1 MAESDPSTTIATIG
15 ALAEP
20 AAPAAAPAVAPT
32 PAQADAAADPAAEPT
47 PKGVG
52 GADLA
57 KVDQILNKRATAGDA
72 FLKKQEAAAAK
83 AAADAAAGIVPAAP
97 TEAKPQN
104 VSILD
109 QPEVAEDSL
118 IALLRG
124 NTDPLLPYGQG
135 TPKELVTYSRRWLK
149 LVGDELRAEVQ
160 DTLLKRVVHGMECQI
175 SVLGQV
181 KDANKDALWLNVFIK
196 EKPVEDDEAAP
207 DPPTM
212 HMIFLCAD
220 HGCAFYI
227 SGYSPNKQGDRYRA
241 IALDVEALRQ
251 GHVKPP
257 SRLPPLKVKCVELA
271 SAMTALA
278 RVYALTSIKKL
289 DPSLAQALTT
299 NGTSDAPSP
308 WVPLAKADDS
318 AKAQLKRLNPGQ
330 RTALEKL
337 DGAIAIVQG
346 PPGTGKSHFIT
357 AACLSRVPK
366 GARILACTATNK
378 AIDALV
384 AKFEQAGVTQMLC
397 VGSRRAM
404 GEASTRYLM
413 SNVLAR
419 DTVIADAEKA
429 HAAHAANVK
438 AIEKE
443 MRKLPQPAPVPVVP
457 EIPGATSE
465 EGRQKAKG
473 KPRQRGRG
481 GRGKA
486 KAGEGGDPADDGGD
500 EGGADES
507 GGEAD
512 ADGAPV
518 AALSAAMQRDLGLG
532 DGVPAGLPP
541 PPGKAAA
548 AAADALTAPPLDAA
562 PEPPPPPTA
571 EEIAAAKAA
580 AAKVQKE
587 VDRITAAN
595 KKLETKRN
603 DIKARLK
610 REQEGVRKNAQ
621 IVGNRKGSARRD
633 AWDNVRIVACTA
645 ASALQVSRRLQ
656 RDMKEVGEKVDK
668 EEAEARADL
677 KFDFVILDEAA
688 AMMEPDAIGCLLHG
702 ARAILLVGDQN
713 QLPPFSKWRDADTAK
728 YTVSL
733 MARLVNPELYEI
745 QGKAKKEN
753 VAGLAIGAGTMPKRG
768 SSEKGLSEMGKKK
781 GSDGDL
787 KAKGEEREKL
797 RHFMLIEQYR
807 MHPNINQVGGSAH
820 HMPPPHP
827 TPIIPTTPIT
837 THP

>member
-1 MAESDPSTTIATIG
+1 M
-15 ALAEP
+15 
-20 AAPAAAPAVAPT
+20 
-32 PAQADAAADPAAEPT
+32 
-47 PKGVG
+47 
-52 GADLA
+52 
-57 KVDQILNKRATAGDA
+57 
-72 FLKKQEAAAAK
+72 
-83 AAADAAAGIVPAAP
+83 
-97 TEAKPQN
+97 
-104 VSILD
+104 
-109 QPEVAEDSL
+109 
-118 IALLRG
+118 
-124 NTDPLLPYGQG
+124 
-135 TPKELVTYSRRWLK
+135 
-149 LVGDELRAEVQ
+149 
-160 DTLLKRVVHGMECQI
+160 
-175 SVLGQV
+175 
-181 KDANKDALWLNVFIK
+181 
-196 EKPVEDDEAAP
+196 
-207 DPPTM
+207 
-212 HMIFLCAD
+212 
-220 HGCAFYI
+220 

-308 WVPLAKADDS
+308 WLPLAKADDS

-465 EGRQKAKG
+465 EGRQKGKG
-473 KPRQRGRG
+473 SRGREDAAAGEGEG
-481 GRGKA
+481 GRGRR
-486 KAGEGGDPADDGGD
+486 PRRRRRRR
-500 EGGADES
+500 GGADES

-532 DGVPAGLPP
+532 DGVPA
-541 PPGKAAA
+541 AAA
-548 AAADALTAPPLDAA
+548 AAGEGGGGGGGCAHGAA
-562 PEPPPPPTA
+562 ARRRARAPPPPTA
-571 EEIAAAKAA
+571 EEIAAAKA

-595 KKLETKRN
+595 KKLETN
-603 DIKARLK
+603 
-610 REQEGVRKNAQ
+610 G
-621 IVGNRKGSARRD
+621 
-633 AWDNVRIVACTA
+633 TT
-645 ASALQVSRRLQ
+645 SRR
-656 RDMKEVGEKVDK
+656 G
-668 EEAEARADL
+668 
-677 KFDFVILDEAA
+677 
-688 AMMEPDAIGCLLHG
+688 
-702 ARAILLVGDQN
+702 
-713 QLPPFSKWRDADTAK
+713 
-728 YTVSL
+728 
-733 MARLVNPELYEI
+733 
-745 QGKAKKEN
+745 
-753 VAGLAIGAGTMPKRG
+753 
-768 SSEKGLSEMGKKK
+768 
-781 GSDGDL
+781 
-787 KAKGEEREKL
+787 
-797 RHFMLIEQYR
+797 
-807 MHPNINQVGGSAH
+807 
-820 HMPPPHP
+820 
-827 TPIIPTTPIT
+827 
-837 THP
+837 

>member
-32 PAQADAAADPAAEPT
+32 PAQADAAADPEPT

-109 QPEVAEDSL
+109 QPELAEDSL

-251 GHVKPP
+251 GLVKPP

-308 WVPLAKADDS
+308 WVPLARADDS

-397 VGSRRAM
+397 VGSRKAM

-465 EGRQKAKG
+465 
-473 KPRQRGRG
+473 
-481 GRGKA
+481 
-486 KAGEGGDPADDGGD
+486 D
-500 EGGADES
+500 
-507 GGEAD
+507 
-512 ADGAPV
+512 
-518 AALSAAMQRDLGLG
+518 
-532 DGVPAGLPP
+532 
-541 PPGKAAA
+541 
-548 AAADALTAPPLDAA
+548 
-562 PEPPPPPTA
+562 
-571 EEIAAAKAA
+571 
-580 AAKVQKE
+580 
-587 VDRITAAN
+587 
-595 KKLETKRN
+595 
-603 DIKARLK
+603 
-610 REQEGVRKNAQ
+610 
-621 IVGNRKGSARRD
+621 
-633 AWDNVRIVACTA
+633 
-645 ASALQVSRRLQ
+645 
-656 RDMKEVGEKVDK
+656 
-668 EEAEARADL
+668 
-677 KFDFVILDEAA
+677 
-688 AMMEPDAIGCLLHG
+688 CLLYTS
-702 ARAILLVGDQN
+702 
-713 QLPPFSKWRDADTAK
+713 PSPRD
-728 YTVSL
+728 
-733 MARLVNPELYEI
+733 
-745 QGKAKKEN
+745 
-753 VAGLAIGAGTMPKRG
+753 
-768 SSEKGLSEMGKKK
+768 
-781 GSDGDL
+781 
-787 KAKGEEREKL
+787 
-797 RHFMLIEQYR
+797 
-807 MHPNINQVGGSAH
+807 
-820 HMPPPHP
+820 
-827 TPIIPTTPIT
+827 
-837 THP
+837 